1 MTSRS
6 VRDGV
11 FLVGG
16 FHYFMAGV
24 ILLGTAGL
32 FVFSL
37 LPPMQNGTVGLT
49 QNLFLPFTGII
60 LGLILCGMYA
70 IVGAGLIRLK
80 NSSRM
85 TAIFLS
91 GLGLMG
97 GFIAVLG
104 TVGASVFGNPNP
116 NWLTITLIGAGTI
129 CFYAIVAL
137 MDIFILF
144 FLFNKRVREVFY
156 AEEWATNIAEQD
168 ALGLEENPQLMVGLE
183 TDESEE

>member
-16 FHYFMAGV
+16 FHYFMAAV
-24 ILLGTAGL
+24 LLLATAGI
-32 FVFSL
+32 FVFGL
-37 LPPMQNGTVGLT
+37 LPPMQEGIVGST
-49 QNLFLPFTGII
+49 QGLFLPFTGII
-60 LGLILCGMYA
+60 LGIILCCMYA

-85 TAIFLS
+85 SAIFLS

-97 GFIAVLG
+97 GFIGVLG
-104 TVGASVFGNPNP
+104 AVGASVFGNPNP
-116 NWLTITLIGAGTI
+116 NWITITLIGAGTI
-129 CFYAIVAL
+129 CFYAITAI
-137 MDIFILF
+137 MDIFVLF

-156 AEEWATNIAEQD
+156 AEEWAANMADDGFGNE
-168 ALGLEENPQLMVGLE
+168 
-183 TDESEE
+183 ESEN